1 MHRIA
6 EDLIGEINSS
16 SYVGVGSGRTLLDLI
31 EELSTLDVNRSIWF
45 VPSSSQIML
54 KMEEKE
60 FATKMFPGQD
70 SIQLYIDSLDQI
82 EEESYHIIKGGGGAL
97 LREKIL
103 MYSSEK
109 VVILA
114 QEKKF
119 AERLGVCCPVPVEV
133 SPFARWPVIKYLE
146 SLGGNPTIRKDSR
159 GFPVFTEN
167 GNLVLDVYFDRIADA
182 KSLEIEVKAQ
192 PGVIEVGLFTRK
204 PSLIYRIRTDS
215 FEKLV

>member
-6 EDLIGEINSS
+6 EDLIGDINSS
-16 SYVGVGSGRTLLDLI
+16 SYVGVGSGRTISDLI
-31 EELSTLDVNRSIWF
+31 EELSTLDVNRSVWF

-60 FATKMFPGQD
+60 FATKMFPDQD

-82 EEESYHIIKGGGGAL
+82 EERSYHIIKGGGGAL

-109 VVILA
+109 VIMLA

-119 AERLGVCCPVPVEV
+119 VERLGVSCPVPVEV
-133 SPFARWPVIKYLE
+133 SPFARWLVIKYLE

-167 GNLVLDVYFDRIADA
+167 GNLVLDVYFDKIFDA
-182 KSLEIEVKAQ
+182 KSLETKVKVQ